1 MDVHLLVPLLLLNNI
16 IIPYFP
22 QFLLL
27 KGFVTFAFTIIY
39 FYVQSYLVF
48 NTSHSNTTS
57 LDLPITFHSAYGGSR
72 VMLYLL
78 VSLALIAF
86 SRCIC
91 ADYRIYFR
99 ILTYYLLHAH
109 LVIASAVAE
118 IIHTTIL
125 LLVCSDNG

>member
-57 LDLPITFHSAYGGSR
+57 LVLPITIHSAYGGSR
-72 VMLYLL
+72 VMLYLCTCFTR
-78 VSLALIAF
+78 SHCILAL
-86 SRCIC
+86 
-91 ADYRIYFR
+91 
-99 ILTYYLLHAH
+99 H
-109 LVIASAVAE
+109 LR
-118 IIHTTIL
+118 
-125 LLVCSDNG
+125 